1 MGIRVRVLQANHGDS
16 ILVSHDGPGETF
28 NLLIDGGN
36 AGAFRYG
43 PQERMKGDLCKV
55 LDELKAKNQH
65 LDLVILTHIDDDHI
79 GGFLRAFKAP
89 GHGEMIKSIW
99 FNTSKLITDHFN
111 SPEIPENDIHF
122 ADASPNTSVRQGKK
136 FDQLLK
142 DLNIDRG
149 PLIMAGQK
157 IVLGPFT
164 FTILSPTEKQLQKLL
179 CIWSVEKSLPDTSA
193 DETDY
198 SISFEKLWAED
209 HFVNDTSIA
218 NGSSIAFMLEANGHA
233 MLFLGDAH
241 DASVLDSLRWLQ
253 FDEANKLELRLL
265 KVSHHGSEYNTSM
278 DFLKVVSAD
287 RYVISTNGSK
297 HGLPNKRTVAR
308 ILASGDG
315 LICFNYPKIIES
327 ILLPEERIDY
337 AKRFEVISQ
346 IEFDYDD

>member
-16 ILVSHDGPGETF
+16 ILVSHDGPDETF

-36 AGAFRYG
+36 GGAFRYG
-43 PQERMKGDLCKV
+43 PQERIKGDLCKV

-89 GHGEMIKSIW
+89 GYGEMIKSIW

-111 SPEIPENDIHF
+111 SPEIPENDIYL
-122 ADASPNTSVRQGKK
+122 ADGSPNTSVRQGKK

-142 DLNIDRG
+142 DLDIDRG
-149 PLIMAGQK
+149 PLIIAGQK

-179 CIWSVEKSLPDTSA
+179 CVWPEEKSSPDTSA

-209 HFVNDTSIA
+209 NFVSDTSIA

-241 DASVLDSLRWLQ
+241 DASVLDGLRRLQ
-253 FDEANKLELRLL
+253 FDEANKLQLSLL

-278 DFLKVVSAD
+278 DFLKIVSAD

-308 ILASGDG
+308 ILAAGDG
-315 LICFNYPKIIES
+315 LICFNYPKIAES
-327 ILLPEERIDY
+327 ILLPKERIDY

-346 IEFDYDD
+346 IEFDYDV